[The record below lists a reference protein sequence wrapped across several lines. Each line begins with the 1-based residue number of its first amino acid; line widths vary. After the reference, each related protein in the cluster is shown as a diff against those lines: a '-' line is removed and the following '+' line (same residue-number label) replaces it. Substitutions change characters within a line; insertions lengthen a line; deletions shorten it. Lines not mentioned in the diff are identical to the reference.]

1 MIRVRVIITIL
12 FTLLSTLNLYELLT
26 SEGYR
31 GGKVYVAS
39 TTQSIIMQICLIIG
53 LIVYLIYLIKLNQK
67 IPEFTKCPKCK
78 NSYNYSETKN
88 GKCPKCNVDTIEV
101 EKYYKQFP
109 GELVNLE
116 IDKNG

>member
-39 TTQSIIMQICLIIG
+39 TKQSIIMQICLIIG

-78 NSYNYSETKN
+78 NSYNYSDTKN
-88 GKCPKCNVDTIEV
+88 GKCHKCNIDTIEV

-109 GELVNLE
+109 GELENLE